1 MKCLHCDIVDLI
13 AQTVTEAEARGEK
26 VDILPVAY
34 AVAKALGQLIAS
46 AETAPE
52 RVRLLFMTATTLRS
66 ELAASA
72 AQDRAAEADAEKPI
86 YAGSVH

>member
-1 MKCLHCDIVDLI
+1 MKCLHRDIVALI

-52 RVRLLFMTATTLRS
+52 RVRLLFMTATTLRT
-66 ELAASA
+66 ELAASD
-72 AQDRAAEADAEKPI
+72 AQDRAAEPSERVVV
-86 YAGSVH
+86 GSVH

>member
-52 RVRLLFMTATTLRS
+52 RVRLLFMTATTLRT
-66 ELAASA
+66 ELAVSA
-72 AQDRAAEADAEKPI
+72 AQDRAAAADAGERVTV
-86 YAGSVH
+86 GSVH

>member
-1 MKCLHCDIVDLI
+1 MKCLHCDLIDLI
-13 AQTVTEAEARGEK
+13 AQHVTEAEGRGEK

-52 RVRLLFMTATTLRS
+52 RVRLLFMTATTLRT

-72 AQDRAAEADAEKPI
+72 AQDRAAEPSERMT
-86 YAGSVH
+86 AGSVH

>member
-1 MKCLHCDIVDLI
+1 MKCLHRDIVDLI
-13 AQTVTEAEARGEK
+13 AQTATEAEARGEK

-52 RVRLLFMTATTLRS
+52 RVRLLFMTATTLKA
-66 ELAASA
+66 ELAVSD
-72 AQDRAAEADAEKPI
+72 AQDRAAEAGERVTV
-86 YAGSVH
+86 GSVH

>member
-1 MKCLHCDIVDLI
+1 MKCLHCDLIDLI
-13 AQTVTEAEARGEK
+13 AQHVTEAEGRGEK

-52 RVRLLFMTATTLRS
+52 RVRLLFMTATALRS

-72 AQDRAAEADAEKPI
+72 AQDRAAEADAGERVQV
-86 YAGSVH
+86 GSVH

>member
-1 MKCLHCDIVDLI
+1 MKCLHCDIVALI

-46 AETAPE
+46 A
-52 RVRLLFMTATTLRS
+52 
-66 ELAASA
+66 

-86 YAGSVH
+86 YSGSVH